1 MGVAVANEGAAVA
14 ICVVRIGTSSGEE
27 RRREAARHTG
37 LMKAAFG
44 RETDEAI
51 ENARIYE
58 EGEGRALLWGAEAA
72 AAAAEAARRAAEMA
86 EADADGA
93 QAGNEEA
100 REAAEIAEEAA
111 EAAEAEE
118 AADPDGAAALH
129 RPPRRRPSRS

>member
-1 MGVAVANEGAAVA
+1 MAEFNERGVERVERDGRNERKG
-14 ICVVRIGTSSGEE
+14 RDGGRGERRPNRDEQREE

-44 RETDEAI
+44 KEIDEAI

-72 AAAAEAARRAAEMA
+72 AAVKRAAEMA

-93 QAGNEEA
+93 
-100 REAAEIAEEAA
+100 AAKASSGIC
-111 EAAEAEE
+111 
-118 AADPDGAAALH
+118 GFNRMWRVLI
-129 RPPRRRPSRS
+129 RSPRFSIN